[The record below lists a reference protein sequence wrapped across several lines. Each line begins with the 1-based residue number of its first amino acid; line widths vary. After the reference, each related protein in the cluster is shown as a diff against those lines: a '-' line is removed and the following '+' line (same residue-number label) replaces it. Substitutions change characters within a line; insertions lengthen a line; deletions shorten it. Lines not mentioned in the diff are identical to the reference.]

1 MIQRDKLYYEY
12 RLARLMTNPVENAN
26 LIRKVRRQLRK
37 QKQINISINNGVK
50 YKVVICIQYH
60 KLLVESSNSAQ

>member
-37 QKQINISINNGVK
+37 QKQINILINNGVK
-50 YKVVICIQYH
+50 YRVVICIQNH
-60 KLLVESSNSAQ
+60 ELLAESSNSAQ

>member
-12 RLARLMTNPVENAN
+12 RLARLARLMTNPVENAN

-37 QKQINISINNGVK
+37 QK
-50 YKVVICIQYH
+50 
-60 KLLVESSNSAQ
+60 

>member
-26 LIRKVRRQLRK
+26 LICKVRRQLRK
-37 QKQINISINNGVK
+37 QK
-50 YKVVICIQYH
+50 
-60 KLLVESSNSAQ
+60 